1 MAEAFRTYALDTP
14 QTARTLRARL
24 IKMRDDL
31 SGQVVERY
39 AKDWPDYCSRT
50 GVIEG
55 ITIAIGVCEEVTKE
69 ERE

>member
-1 MAEAFRTYALDTP
+1 MAEAFRAFALDTP

-24 IKMRDDL
+24 IKVRDDL
-31 SGQVVERY
+31 AAQVVERY

-55 ITIAIGVCEEVTKE
+55 ITIAIGVCEETAKE